1 MTYSTDRNRRLKEL
15 TARFEA
21 SADRIRE
28 LQAAMLENVGT
39 MSPAELDR
47 HLDALRA
54 EHVRYD
60 NIALELL
67 RMTSSRKTEEN
78 KDNQRRRAKEAS
90 ARIRY

>member
-21 SADRIRE
+21 SADRIRD
-28 LQAAMLENVGT
+28 LQDTILENVGT
-39 MSPAELDR
+39 MTPAELDR

-60 NIALELL
+60 NIDLELL

>member
-28 LQAAMLENVGT
+28 LQDAILENVGT
-39 MSPAELDR
+39 MTPAELDR

-60 NIALELL
+60 NIAMELL
-67 RMTSSRKTEEN
+67 SMTSSRKTEEN

>member
-21 SADRIRE
+21 SADRIRD
-28 LQAAMLENVGT
+28 LQDAILENVGT
-39 MSPAELDR
+39 MTPAELDR

-60 NIALELL
+60 NIAMELL
-67 RMTSSRKTEEN
+67 SMTSSRKTEEN

>member
-21 SADRIRE
+21 SAGRIRD
-28 LQAAMLENVGT
+28 LQAAILENVGT

-67 RMTSSRKTEEN
+67 RMTSSRKTEEYRE
-78 KDNQRRRAKEAS
+78 KHRLRAETS
-90 ARIRY
+90 RERIKY

>member
-1 MTYSTDRNRRLKEL
+1 MTYSTDRNRRHKDL

-28 LQAAMLENVGT
+28 LQDAILKDVGT
-39 MSPAELDR
+39 MTPAELDR
-47 HLDALRA
+47 HLDTLRA

-67 RMTSSRKTEEN
+67 SMTSSRKMEEYRE
-78 KDNQRRRAKEAS
+78 KHRLRAETS
-90 ARIRY
+90 REN

>member
-15 TARFEA
+15 PASFEA

-28 LQAAMLENVGT
+28 LQDAILENVGT
-39 MSPAELDR
+39 MTPAELDR

-60 NIALELL
+60 NIAMELL

-78 KDNQRRRAKEAS
+78 KDKQRRRAKEAS